1 MVGNTTYGQVIYFD
15 TEKKEFEIIDLD
27 KNTYMFKFSEIEL
40 PTGSRWT
47 DLLGKNVGVLEID
60 DVATKIIWQEF

>member
-15 TEKKEFEIIDLD
+15 TEKKEFENNWLGQVHIYVQIFR
-27 KNTYMFKFSEIEL
+27 NRT
-40 PTGSRWT
+40 SRWIT
-47 DLLGKNVGVLEID
+47 VDWPLGKNVGVMEID

>member
-27 KNTYMFKFSEIEL
+27 KYTYMFKFSEIEL
-40 PTGSRWT
+40 PAGSRWT
-47 DLLGKNVGVLEID
+47 DLLGKNVGVMEID